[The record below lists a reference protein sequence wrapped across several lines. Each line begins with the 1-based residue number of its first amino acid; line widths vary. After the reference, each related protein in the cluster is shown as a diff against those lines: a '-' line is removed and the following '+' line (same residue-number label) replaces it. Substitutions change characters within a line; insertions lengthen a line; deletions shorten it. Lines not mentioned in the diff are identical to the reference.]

1 MQKNNILNKTYTFPS
16 GLDISPST
24 LKSYIKS
31 FWFDVFTPLHSNNS
45 DIHLMLM
52 CVPKGVVGYKVV
64 NTEFKT
70 IADLR
75 RVNFSDRELFT
86 R

>member
-1 MQKNNILNKTYTFPS
+1 MMYSLPS
-16 GLDISPST
+16 LRT
-24 LKSYIKS
+24 
-31 FWFDVFTPLHSNNS
+31 HSSNS

-70 IADLR
+70 IAELR
-75 RVNFSDRELFT
+75 KVNFSDRDIFIQ
-86 R
+86 